1 VLRRSFGCLTAL
13 IALAFAVPAHAQDYP
28 SQPIKIIV
36 PTPAGGIADVV
47 GRTLAQKLSESGK
60 TAVVENRTGG
70 AGAVAA
76 DAVAKAPPD
85 GHTLLIAMHQNIA
98 ILPSLGGKLPYDAS
112 KDFAPITNIVGSANI
127 LVINPSVPA
136 KSMKEL
142 VDYAKANP
150 GKMNYASAGAGSGAH
165 LNGERFRMA
174 TGTQMQHIAYKG
186 GPEALTGVMSGDCD
200 FYFVPLP
207 PARGP
212 VQAGKL
218 AILAVS
224 GSKRSTALPDVP
236 TTVEA
241 GFPNSDYDFW
251 VGFWAPAATPKPILD
266 KLHAET
272 MKALDNPAVK
282 AKLANVGGDP
292 LPMSPAQFEA
302 FVKKEIE
309 VNGALVKAAGV
320 KVN

>member
-1 VLRRSFGCLTAL
+1 MRRWLLALGLCLLGTGAFG
-13 IALAFAVPAHAQDYP
+13 QGYP
-28 SQPIKIIV
+28 TKPIKIVVPFSAGSGVDIV
-36 PTPAGGIADVV
+36 ARTVAEQLQSQLGQPVVIENRVGAGGTIGINSVAKAEAD
-47 GRTLAQKLSESGK
+47 GYTLLIQSNSF
-60 TAVVENRTGG
+60 
-70 AGAVAA
+70 AVAA
-76 DAVAKAPPD
+76 VAYSNP
-85 GHTLLIAMHQNIA
+85 G
-98 ILPSLGGKLPYDAS
+98 YDS
-112 KDFAPITNIVGSANI
+112 IKDFAHITA
-127 LVINPSVPA
+127 LVRLPNVLVVDPKKHKSV
-136 KSMKEL
+136 KDL

-282 AKLANVGGDP
+282 TKLANVGGDP
-292 LPMSPAQFEA
+292 LLMSPAQFEA

>member
-1 VLRRSFGCLTAL
+1 MRRWLLALGLCLLGTG
-13 IALAFAVPAHAQDYP
+13 AFAQGYP
-28 SQPIKIIV
+28 TKPIKVVVPFSAGSGVDIV
-36 PTPAGGIADVV
+36 ARTVAEQLQAQLGQPVVIENRVGAGGTIGINSVAKAEAD
-47 GRTLAQKLSESGK
+47 GYTLLIQSNSF
-60 TAVVENRTGG
+60 
-70 AGAVAA
+70 AVAA
-76 DAVAKAPPD
+76 VAYSNP
-85 GHTLLIAMHQNIA
+85 G
-98 ILPSLGGKLPYDAS
+98 YDS
-112 KDFAPITNIVGSANI
+112 IKDFAHITA
-127 LVINPSVPA
+127 LVSLPNVLVVDPKKHKSV
-136 KSMKEL
+136 KDL

-224 GSKRSTALPDVP
+224 GSKRSSALPDVP

-272 MKALDNPAVK
+272 MKALNNPAVK
-282 AKLANVGGDP
+282 TKLANVGGDP

>member
-1 VLRRSFGCLTAL
+1 V
-13 IALAFAVPAHAQDYP
+13 VPFSAGSGVDIVARTVAEQLQ
-28 SQPIKIIV
+28 SQLGQPVVIENRV
-36 PTPAGGIADVV
+36 GAGGTIGINSVAKAEAD
-47 GRTLAQKLSESGK
+47 GYTLLIQSNSF
-60 TAVVENRTGG
+60 
-70 AGAVAA
+70 AVAA
-76 DAVAKAPPD
+76 VAYSNP
-85 GHTLLIAMHQNIA
+85 G
-98 ILPSLGGKLPYDAS
+98 YDS
-112 KDFAPITNIVGSANI
+112 IKDFAHITA
-127 LVINPSVPA
+127 LVSLPNVLVVDPKKHKSV
-136 KSMKEL
+136 KDL

-282 AKLANVGGDP
+282 TKLANVGGDP
-292 LPMSPAQFEA
+292 LLMSPAQFEA

>member
-1 VLRRSFGCLTAL
+1 MKRLFLGLGLCLLGTG
-13 IALAFAVPAHAQDYP
+13 AFAQGYP
-28 SQPIKIIV
+28 TKPIKVVVPFSAGSGVDIV
-36 PTPAGGIADVV
+36 ARTVAEQLQSQLGQPVVIENRVGAGGTIGINSVAKAEAD
-47 GRTLAQKLSESGK
+47 GYTLLIQSNSF
-60 TAVVENRTGG
+60 
-70 AGAVAA
+70 AVAA
-76 DAVAKAPPD
+76 VAYSNP
-85 GHTLLIAMHQNIA
+85 G
-98 ILPSLGGKLPYDAS
+98 YDS
-112 KDFAPITNIVGSANI
+112 IKDFAHITA
-127 LVINPSVPA
+127 LVSLPNVLVVDPKKHKSV
-136 KSMKEL
+136 KDL

-165 LNGERFRMA
+165 LNGERFRLA

-251 VGFWAPAATPKPILD
+251 VGFWAPAATPNPILE

-282 AKLANVGGDP
+282 TKLANVGGDP
-292 LPMSPAQFEA
+292 LPMSSSQFEA

>member
-1 VLRRSFGCLTAL
+1 MRRWLLALGLCLLGTGAFG
-13 IALAFAVPAHAQDYP
+13 QGYP
-28 SQPIKIIV
+28 TKPIKIVVPFSAGSGVDIV
-36 PTPAGGIADVV
+36 ARTVAEQLQSQLGQPVVIENRVGAGGTIGINSVAKAEAD
-47 GRTLAQKLSESGK
+47 GYTLLIQSNSF
-60 TAVVENRTGG
+60 
-70 AGAVAA
+70 AVAA
-76 DAVAKAPPD
+76 VAYSNP
-85 GHTLLIAMHQNIA
+85 G
-98 ILPSLGGKLPYDAS
+98 YDS
-112 KDFAPITNIVGSANI
+112 IKDFAHITA
-127 LVINPSVPA
+127 LVSLPNVLVVDPKKHKSV
-136 KSMKEL
+136 KDL

-282 AKLANVGGDP
+282 TKLANVGGDP
-292 LPMSPAQFEA
+292 LLMSPAQFEA